1 MRPSLRSVAAITV
14 IGITSAACATPE
26 ATPSVSAAMEPS
38 VAPSAPATSSAPS
51 EAAAPEGMV
60 TAIEQ
65 LPEAT
70 IQIAA
75 TGSFADPI
83 FGEVG
88 IVGQG
93 SGFIIDPSG
102 IAVTNSHVVTG
113 AGLVEV
119 HVGGDPEPINAQVL
133 GVSECNDLAV
143 IDLAGDG
150 YSYLGWHDEPVTPGL
165 DVIAAGYPLGD
176 PRFTVTAGVIS
187 KSDFA
192 NDTPWASV
200 GAILEHDARIRGG
213 NSGGPLVTEES
224 MRVVGVNY
232 AVRDDTD
239 QNYAISAT
247 EAVGIVEQLTSGTDI
262 DSIGVNGVAG
272 FAGGTAG
279 VWVQSVQAGSAA
291 DQAGVTAGD
300 LILRIGGLPVAWD
313 GTVGDFCDVIR
324 TQGPDAVIPIEVHR
338 ESTGRVLRGQI
349 NGEPLAQ
356 AFSFAAELRDVATV
370 EQTAATYESFN
381 TITDDGGA
389 IQVEVPT
396 EWSDVL
402 GEPYADSQERQ
413 VTDVRA
419 APDLDAFLAD
429 WATPGM
435 AFSASSEW
443 AATTTEEDLLD
454 GLQSRFGD
462 CTYAGRSAYEDPAY
476 TGFFDTFTNC
486 GGIAATYVVLAA
498 RPPAGEFL
506 LLVQAQANEERD
518 LEALD
523 RIMSSFVVLGAV

>member
-1 MRPSLRSVAAITV
+1 MRPSLRSTVAITV
-14 IGITSAACATPE
+14 IGITSAACVTSE
-26 ATPSVSAAMEPS
+26 TTPSAATVTAS
-38 VAPSAPATSSAPS
+38 VAPSPPGTGGAPS
-51 EAAAPEGMV
+51 QAADPEGMI
-60 TAIEQ
+60 TTIQQ

-70 IQIAA
+70 IQIVAS
-75 TGSFADPI
+75 GSFADPI
-83 FGEVG
+83 FGEIEG
-88 IVGQG
+88 GGKG
-93 SGFIIDPSG
+93 SGFIIDSSG

-113 AGLVEV
+113 AGLVEAY
-119 HVGGDPEPINAQVL
+119 VGGDPEPINAEVL

-150 YSYLGWHDEPVTPGL
+150 YSYLGWQEEPVSPGL

-176 PRFTVTAGVIS
+176 PQFTVTAGVIS

-192 NDTPWASV
+192 SDTPWASV
-200 GAILEHDARIRGG
+200 GAILEHDARIRAG

-232 AVRDDTD
+232 ATREDTD

-247 EAVGIVEQLTSGTDI
+247 EAVGIVERLASGTDV
-262 DSIGVNGVAG
+262 DSIGINGVAA
-272 FAGGTAG
+272 FAGGTPG

-291 DQAGVTAGD
+291 DAAGVTAGD
-300 LILRIGGLPVAWD
+300 LILRIGGLSVAGD
-313 GTVGDFCDVIR
+313 GTVGELCDVIR
-324 TQGPDAVIPIEVHR
+324 TKGPDAVIPIEVHR
-338 ESTGRVLRGQI
+338 QSTGRVLRGQI
-349 NGEPLAQ
+349 NGEPMAQ
-356 AFSFAAELRDVATV
+356 AFSFAAELREVATV

-396 EWSDVL
+396 EWSDVS
-402 GEPYADSQERQ
+402 GEPYADSQDRQ

-435 AFSASSEW
+435 AFSASSAW

-454 GLQSRFGD
+454 ALQSRFGD
-462 CTYAGRSAYEDPAY
+462 CTYAGRTTYQDPAY
-476 TGFFDTFTNC
+476 TGFFDTFTSC
-486 GGIAATYVVLAA
+486 GDIAATYVVLAA
-498 RPPAGEFL
+498 RPTEGDFL
-506 LLVQAQANEERD
+506 ILVQAQANEERD

-523 RIMSSFVVLGAV
+523 RIMSSFTVLGTV